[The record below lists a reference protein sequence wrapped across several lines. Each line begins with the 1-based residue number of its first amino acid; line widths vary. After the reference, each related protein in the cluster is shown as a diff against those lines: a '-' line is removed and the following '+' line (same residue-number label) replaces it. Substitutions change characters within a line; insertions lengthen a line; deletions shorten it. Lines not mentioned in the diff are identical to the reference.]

1 MNNQQV
7 AHSDASRNGKA
18 TYGEPRFSY
27 LSAIEREIL
36 GIFEN
41 TLRFNEELA
50 SIKNTYG
57 EDPLI
62 FSAADHLQ
70 AISEETTAATG
81 EIVAAAA
88 STQLVTSDLKV
99 QIKYG
104 GADRLFDEIRVNV
117 S

>member
-1 MNNQQV
+1 ML
-7 AHSDASRNGKA
+7 K
-18 TYGEPRFSY
+18 
-27 LSAIEREIL
+27 RETL

-57 EDPLI
+57 EDQLI
-62 FSAADHLQ
+62 CSAADHLQ
-70 AISEETTAATG
+70 AISEETTAAAG
-81 EIVAAAA
+81 ETMAAAA

-104 GADRLFDEIRVNV
+104 GADRLFDKIRVNV